1 MKRLV
6 ALLALLHLPCWVS
19 CSSCRDTA
27 FVAELVELERRVD
40 RDFGR
45 APETWS
51 PAKKGDRFELGDGV
65 RTGAMALATLA
76 LPRRARLLVKSDT
89 VVRFKRSLD
98 DSSPHDQIEM
108 SKGEVTIETGALDL
122 GVSTSRGVVKLAT
135 ESRVR
140 MRAESQKTRFDVV
153 VGRVEYSL
161 DGAAHTVAAGNGFDL
176 EVLRASVEKDPAP
189 FAATAPPE
197 PRPTS
202 LEENAKAPPDEPAV
216 EGGSGK
222 RLSDFSFPEPPPAA
236 ILTIP
241 AGESATIHDP
251 APPTDVRITFSG
263 CSELGVLE
271 LDRGNGKF
279 DGPRARGDGEA
290 LASIPK
296 GTYRYRLRCVHG
308 GRVQNPAVR
317 TGKLIVV
324 PDAATRPL
332 PNAPATITADA
343 DGRRYTISYQNRL
356 PIITLRWPDAP
367 RVNAF
372 QLFVKPEQ
380 GAQFSV
386 DSNKS
391 SVTLAPGRVGEGV
404 HQFWFETRDG
414 KRSERGN
421 LHVSFDFT
429 ARTAYLTSPVEGE
442 SAQGGTARFA
452 GGVLIGSTVQAGG
465 TALKLDGQGRF
476 STNVEVP
483 AAGGGAYVRVQ
494 HRSTGIHYYL
504 RHLR

>member
-1 MKRLV
+1 MKRLF
-6 ALLALLHLPCWVS
+6 ALLAVLQLLCWVS
-19 CSSCRDTA
+19 CSSCRDSA
-27 FVAELVELERRVD
+27 FVAELVELQQNVD
-40 RDFGR
+40 RDFRR
-45 APETWS
+45 APEAWG
-51 PAKKGDRFELGDGV
+51 PAKKGDRFELGDGL
-65 RTGAMALATLA
+65 RTGAMSLATLA

-108 SKGEVTIETGALDL
+108 DKGEVEIETGALDL
-122 GVSTSRGVVKLAT
+122 GISTSHGVVKLAT

-140 MRAESQKTRFDVV
+140 MRAEPQKTRFDVV

-161 DGAAHTVAAGNGFDL
+161 DGAARTVSAGSGFDL

-189 FAATAPPE
+189 FAATAPSSSSP
-197 PRPTS
+197 PP
-202 LEENAKAPPDEPAV
+202 LENAKAVAEAS
-216 EGGSGK
+216 ESESGK
-222 RLSDFSFPEPPPAA
+222 RLSDITFPEPPPSAF
-236 ILTIP
+236 LTIP

-251 APPTDVRITFSG
+251 APPTDVRMTFDG
-263 CSELGVLE
+263 CPELGLLE

-279 DGPRARGDGEA
+279 DGPRARGTGEL
-290 LASIPK
+290 LARIPK
-296 GTYRYRLRCVHG
+296 GTYRYRVRCVHG
-308 GRVQNPAVR
+308 GRVQHPIAKSGR
-317 TGKLIVV
+317 LIIV

-367 RVNAF
+367 RANGYR
-372 QLFVKPEQ
+372 LFVKPEQ
-380 GAQFSV
+380 GAQFSA
-386 DSNKS
+386 DSSKS
-391 SVTLAPGRVGEGV
+391 SVTLAPGRVGEGL

-421 LHVSFDFT
+421 LQVSFDYT
-429 ARTAYLTSPVEGE
+429 ARTAYLTSPAEGE
-442 SAQGGTARFA
+442 HAQGGSARFA
-452 GGVLIGSTVQAGG
+452 GGVLIGSTVQVQG
-465 TALKLDGQGRF
+465 TPLKLDGQGRF

-483 AAGGGAYVRVQ
+483 AAVGGAYVRVQ